1 MANYDLSIDQAR
13 AEKWKNDVDVEIE
26 RVQELLKKVAAIQMT
41 IPGDDDPIMQGIT
54 NVCENLESFWTSMIK
69 GFRRLLSFH
78 FNNFSIAIRYIRAP
92 PISYYKYNIPLYRK
106 ICNEL
111 SLLYCIFYSELL

>member
-41 IPGDDDPIMQGIT
+41 IPGDDDPIM
-54 NVCENLESFWTSMIK
+54 
-69 GFRRLLSFH
+69 
-78 FNNFSIAIRYIRAP
+78 
-92 PISYYKYNIPLYRK
+92 
-106 ICNEL
+106 
-111 SLLYCIFYSELL
+111 

>member
-41 IPGDDDPIMQGIT
+41 IPGDLDDQGLPLRQQRGGHGDSEDRQD
-54 NVCENLESFWTSMIK
+54 C
-69 GFRRLLSFH
+69 RRYF
-78 FNNFSIAIRYIRAP
+78 
-92 PISYYKYNIPLYRK
+92 
-106 ICNEL
+106 E
-111 SLLYCIFYSELL
+111 

>member
-1 MANYDLSIDQAR
+1 MVNYDLSIDQAR

-54 NVCENLESFWTSMIK
+54 NVCENLESFLDLDDQGLPLRQQRGGHGDSEDRQDC
-69 GFRRLLSFH
+69 RRYF
-78 FNNFSIAIRYIRAP
+78 
-92 PISYYKYNIPLYRK
+92 
-106 ICNEL
+106 E
-111 SLLYCIFYSELL
+111 

>member
-69 GFRRLLSFH
+69 GFRSA
-78 FNNFSIAIRYIRAP
+78 SSEVDTAIQ
-92 PISYYKYNIPLYRK
+92 K
-106 ICNEL
+106 IGKTVGDILND
-111 SLLYCIFYSELL
+111 INGTRGRIGK